1 MTLDA
6 TAIAAE
12 FYAATEQAWNDADGA
27 AFGGEFGDD
36 TIFVDIRGVKHHG
49 GAQEIAASH
58 QWIFDTI
65 YKGSVI
71 RYELTD
77 VLALGDEV
85 IVANGHATLDC
96 PSGPL
101 EGVHEAISTVVLV
114 PVRDTWKAVRFHNT
128 MVTEHVAA

>member
-1 MTLDA
+1 MTTDP
-6 TAIAAE
+6 TAVAAA
-12 FYAATEQAWNDADGA
+12 FYATIEKAWNDGDGPG
-27 AFGGEFGDD
+27 FGGEFADD

-49 GAQEIAASH
+49 GAEEVGESH

-71 RYELTD
+71 RYEPTD
-77 VLALGDEV
+77 VVALGDDV

-101 EGVHEAISTVVLV
+101 VGVHEAVSTVVLV
-114 PVRDTWKAVRFHNT
+114 PVDGAWKAVRFHNT
-128 MVTEHVAA
+128 MITEMPSS